1 MTSLTQRYSDMAG
14 DSRKLESQASQLRQD
29 ASRLRLAVNNMNT
42 AIESFS
48 MNGPLAILRR
58 SADDIRVNGVRMP
71 VRQGLR
77 LAAE

>member
-1 MTSLTQRYSDMAG
+1 MTSLTEHYNAMAG
-14 DSRKLESQASQLRQD
+14 DSRKLESQAGQLRQD
-29 ASRLRLAVNNMNT
+29 ASRLRLAVSNMNA
-42 AIESFS
+42 AIEQFS
-48 MNGPLAILRR
+48 VNGPLAVLRR